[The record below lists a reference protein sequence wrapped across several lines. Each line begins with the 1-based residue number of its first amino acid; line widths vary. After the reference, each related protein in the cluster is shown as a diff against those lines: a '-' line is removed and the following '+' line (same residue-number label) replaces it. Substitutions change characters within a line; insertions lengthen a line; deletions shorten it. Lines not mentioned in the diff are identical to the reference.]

1 MDQDMIAFFEDRFRA
16 TSQQIEGLREE
27 NKQQFEHLD
36 GRMDKLDGRMDGLDG
51 RMDGLDGRMDRLEEQ
66 AHQTRIVME
75 DMRGEIRL
83 LAEGIIGVWERQ
95 DQFKEEVTRELKG
108 VQYRL
113 SVLAAHTENKGR
125 DPIAIIRERLVEPL

>member
-27 NKQQFEHLD
+27 NKQQFEHID
-36 GRMDKLDGRMDGLDG
+36 GRMDKLDGRMDK
-51 RMDGLDGRMDRLEEQ
+51 LEEQ

-83 LAEGIIGVWERQ
+83 LAEGVIGVWERQ

-108 VQYRL
+108 VQNRL
-113 SVLAAHTENKGR
+113 SVLEAHAENKGR
-125 DPIAIIRERLVEPL
+125 DPIAIIRERLAEPL

>member
-1 MDQDMIAFFEDRFRA
+1 MDHDMIVFFEDRFRA
-16 TSQQIEGLREE
+16 TSQQIESLREE

-36 GRMDKLDGRMDGLDG
+36 GRMDKLDGRVDK
-51 RMDGLDGRMDRLEEQ
+51 LDGRMDRLEEQ

-95 DQFKEEVTRELKG
+95 DQFKEEVTRELKQ
-108 VQYRL
+108 VSYRL
-113 SVLAAHTENKGR
+113 SVLEAHAQNKGR
-125 DPIAIIRERLVEPL
+125 DPIALIRERLAEPL